1 MIECNLQEITKLS
14 LTTPPLNKKAKHGQ
28 YSKAMYYS
36 IKGFGK
42 TSWVV
47 IVNIDLDYDK
57 HISEGKTLQEVA
69 EGCIE
74 YLNTPPKSKYGK
86 RRKRKPLYGLFK
98 KEPYYTCLKEK
109 DDTKYIQALLVVN
122 DRKRKCFWGEG
133 EKLSSYGK

>member
-14 LTTPPLNKKAKHGQ
+14 LTNPPLNKKAKHGQ
-28 YSKAMYYS
+28 YSKVMHYS

-57 HISEGKTLQEVA
+57 HIS
-69 EGCIE
+69 
-74 YLNTPPKSKYGK
+74 KSKYGK